1 MTGNWAQISELSE
14 ADAAFDMASIAPLY
28 ESWFAAK
35 RELEKTSKKSLADF
49 NSKLV
54 RRLSIES
61 GILERIYDL
70 DRGTTEALV
79 EAGFSADLVARS
91 STTIEPSHLID
102 ILRDQEAAVQLV
114 MDCISQNRPLSKS
127 VIHEL
132 HRILLAHQHVTT
144 AKDQFG
150 NRIEI
155 ALQKGA
161 YKSQPNNPERA
172 DGSVHE
178 YCPPIHVDSEMD
190 SLLALL
196 ASYED
201 RDPVIVAAWFH
212 HRFAQIHPYQD
223 GNGRLARVLTTLIL
237 LKKGLLPLVVDR
249 DLRGDYISALEEAD
263 VGDLQPLVS
272 LFSRLEKSAILQALS
287 VNVDAEIGQQ
297 RLLTK
302 AVLESISARL
312 GRRREQKNDTLRQ
325 VNEVALFMRGLT
337 RKSLETHFTDLKQA
351 IRQVAEA
358 DVNIA
363 DGGPDRENSHWYKF
377 EVMQSAGDAG
387 QYANFT
393 ENHYFVKAAIRTP
406 EERLVFVVSFHHV
419 GRELTGVME
428 ATAFARIEE
437 VDVTDERGAKTHD
450 FLLASIEPFA
460 FTYQS
465 SVSEIEQSFL
475 RWLDASVAVAMKE
488 FGDRI

>member
-1 MTGNWAQISELSE
+1 MTGHWAQISELSD
-14 ADAAFDMASIAPLY
+14 ADTAIDMASIATLY

-35 RELEKTSKKSLADF
+35 RELEKTSKKSLAEF

-102 ILRDQEAAVQLV
+102 ILRDQEAAVLLV
-114 MDCISQNRPLSKS
+114 MDCIAQSRPLSKS

-132 HRILLAHQHVTT
+132 HRILMAHQHFTT

-150 NRIEI
+150 NRIDI
-155 ALQKGA
+155 SLQKVV
-161 YKSQPNNPERA
+161 YKTQPNNPERP
-172 DGSVHE
+172 DGSIHG
-178 YCPPIHVDSEMD
+178 YCPPIHVESEMD
-190 SLLALL
+190 TLLALL
-196 ASYED
+196 NRYDD

-223 GNGRLARVLTTLIL
+223 GNGRLARVLTTMIL
-237 LKKGLLPLVVDR
+237 LKRGLLPLVVDR
-249 DLRGDYISALEEAD
+249 DLRGEYISALEDAD
-263 VGDLQPLVS
+263 AENLQTLVS

-302 AVLESISARL
+302 AVLASISARL
-312 GRRREQKNDTLRQ
+312 GRRREQKNGTLRR
-325 VNEVALFMRGLT
+325 VNDVALAMRGLT
-337 RKSLETHFTDLKQA
+337 RKSLETHFSDLKQA
-351 IRQVAEA
+351 ILQVAEA

-363 DGGPDRENSHWYKF
+363 DGGPDRVNSHWYKF
-377 EVMQSAGDAG
+377 EVMQTAGDAG
-387 QYANFT
+387 QYANFS

-406 EERLVFVVSFHHV
+406 EERLVFVASFHHV

-437 VDVTDERGAKTHD
+437 VDLSEERGAKTRD
-450 FLLASIEPFA
+450 FILASIEPFA

-465 SVSEIEQSFL
+465 SLADIEPSFL